1 MKSRE
6 DILLYIFLLL
16 ALIFLISGC
25 TPIYIS
31 PSDDI
36 YFHDQY
42 NRCILIQS
50 LHFQGDLNEKEN

>member
-1 MKSRE
+1 MKTIE

-36 YFHDQY
+36 YFHDQF
-42 NRCILIQS
+42 NRSHPNPIPLPPTPRKIQ
-50 LHFQGDLNEKEN
+50 